1 MKLQSI
7 SKRMQGIVVLT
18 VGSFVALMLWIWQ
31 APYVECFV
39 NEESCVYYVER
50 NSDFFAADFLYA
62 LLMFGLGVLCALLFQ
77 RTWWQAGL
85 LFQLGLAAY
94 AVLLSIFVALAGQL
108 VRPLTMINELRAD
121 AGIELRTLG
130 AIFILPAIIQVII
143 TVSGTAYGSNPK
155 QDKSVE

>member
-1 MKLQSI
+1 
-7 SKRMQGIVVLT
+7 
-18 VGSFVALMLWIWQ
+18 
-31 APYVECFV
+31 
-39 NEESCVYYVER
+39 VER

-94 AVLLSIFVALAGQL
+94 SVLLSIFVALAGQL

-143 TVSGTAYGSNPK
+143 TVSGTAYGSDPK